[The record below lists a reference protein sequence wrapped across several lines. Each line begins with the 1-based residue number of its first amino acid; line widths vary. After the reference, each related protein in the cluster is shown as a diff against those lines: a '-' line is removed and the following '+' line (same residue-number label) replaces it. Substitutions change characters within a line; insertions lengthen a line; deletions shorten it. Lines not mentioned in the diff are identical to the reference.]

1 MRSASAI
8 LARESGVIRLRRLQ
22 RGVALLGAVVILA
35 FAGSSAYDAWRS
47 YHYALIATD
56 REIGN
61 MAKALAEQTAWTLRT
76 VDLLLLDTARWYEN
90 VPEGTA
96 AAAVDAALAARI
108 AGVTPVSQMTI
119 VAADGQQRHRAH
131 ELPVPMLNVADR
143 SYFVAQR
150 DSTADELFISEPLV
164 ARTDGGTAVVLTRR
178 LEDSSR
184 HFAGIVTARVDLD
197 DLSQLYRAVNIDLGT
212 AIALI
217 QDDGTLLARNPRKP
231 PAVGGRF
238 PSLAAAPVGPFARVA
253 DPLDGSTSFIAVAP
267 IRSTHLKIAVTR
279 DAAIALQPWR
289 EETERVAVR
298 TLILSLLGALTLAM
312 LVRQLGRVAAGEH
325 ALRESEERY
334 ALAMEGANEGH
345 WDWDIRS
352 DRLFL
357 SPRMK
362 VLDGLAAD
370 SDVASRSEWR
380 RKIRIHPDDQPRFEA
395 ALREHFAGRSQ
406 RFECEYRVL
415 PPGGGWHWLLARG
428 RCLFDAAGEP
438 ARFVG
443 SAIDITEQKQSQ
455 LDKEKLESQ
464 LRQSQKMEAIG
475 TLAGGIAHDFN
486 NILGAIMGYGE
497 LALQRSAE
505 DSDLR
510 RYLDNVMHAT
520 ERAKKLVERIL
531 AFSRSG
537 MGNQVEFNAQA
548 VVAETLELLEASLP
562 EGIRLQKNLV
572 ADTAAVS
579 GDPTDLHQIT
589 MNLCTNAIQA
599 MPGGGVLGVALVRS
613 ELTDTR
619 MLARGSLSP
628 GAYVRLIVS
637 DTGNGI
643 PLAILE
649 RIFDPFFTT
658 KGVGQGTGL
667 GLSLVHGIVHDLG
680 GAIDVASTTGE
691 GTQFDVWLPVAAEM
705 PMPTREPS
713 QTLPLGEGQTVMI
726 VDDERALVALAEESI
741 AQLGYEPVGF
751 DSSVAALRAYRDA
764 PDRFDAVVTDES
776 MPDLSGT
783 ELAREIRRLR
793 PSIPIILMS
802 GHGSLELSQRGTQ
815 IGINELLLKPLH
827 SRNLAE
833 SLARVFGS
841 PT

>member
-1 MRSASAI
+1 MRSASGT
-8 LARESGVIRLRRLQ
+8 LARESGAIRLRRLQ
-22 RGVALLGAVVILA
+22 HGVTLLGAVVILA
-35 FAGSSAYDAWRS
+35 FAASSAYDAWRS
-47 YHYALIATD
+47 YRYALIATD

-61 MAKALAEQTAWTLRT
+61 MAKALAEQTAWTLQT
-76 VDLLLLDTARWYEN
+76 VDLLLLDTARWYES
-90 VPEGTA
+90 VPEGTPT
-96 AAAVDAALAARI
+96 AAVDGALAARV
-108 AGVTPVSQMTI
+108 AGVTPVSQMMI
-119 VAADGQQRHRAH
+119 VAADGQQLHRARA
-131 ELPVPMLNVADR
+131 LPVPLLNVADR
-143 SYFVAQR
+143 SYFVVQR
-150 DSTADELFISEPLV
+150 DSSADQLFISEPLV
-164 ARTDGGTAVVLTRR
+164 ARTDGRTAVVLSRR
-178 LEDSSR
+178 FEDSLHR
-184 HFAGIVTARVDLD
+184 FAGIVTARVDLD
-197 DLSQLYRAVNIDLGT
+197 DLSQLYRAVNVDGGT

-217 QDDGTLLARNPRKP
+217 QDDGTLLARNPRKSSS
-231 PAVGGRF
+231 VGGRF
-238 PSLAAAPVGPFARVA
+238 PSLASAPAGPFARLA
-253 DPLDGSTSFIAVAP
+253 DPVDGNTSFIAVAQ
-267 IRSTHLKIAVTR
+267 IRSTHLRIAVTR
-279 DAAIALQPWR
+279 DAAVALQPWR
-289 EETERVAVR
+289 DETERVGLR
-298 TLILSLLGALTLAM
+298 TLILSLLAALTITM
-312 LVRQLGRVAAGEH
+312 LVRQLGRVTAGER

-345 WDWDIRS
+345 WDWDIGS

-362 VLDGLAAD
+362 VLGGLAAD

-380 RKIRIHPDDQPRFEA
+380 SKTQMHPDDQPRFEA
-395 ALREHFAGRSQ
+395 AMREHFEGRSQ
-406 RFECEYRVL
+406 RFECEYRVR
-415 PPGGGWHWLLARG
+415 PPDGSWRWLLTRG
-428 RCLFDAAGEP
+428 RCLLDAAGEP

-486 NILGAIMGYGE
+486 NILGAILGYSE

-505 DSDLR
+505 NSDLR
-510 RYLDNVMHAT
+510 RYLDNVMHAA

-537 MGNQVEFNAQA
+537 LGNQVQFNAQA

-562 EGIRLQKNLV
+562 GGIQLQKNLA
-572 ADTAAVS
+572 ADTAGVS

-599 MPGGGVLGVALVRS
+599 MPAGGVLSVALVRD
-613 ELTDTR
+613 ELPEQR
-619 MLARGSLSP
+619 VLARGTLSA
-628 GAYVRLIVS
+628 GAYVRLIVG
-637 DTGNGI
+637 DTGGGI
-643 PLAILE
+643 PPAILE

-667 GLSLVHGIVHDLG
+667 GLSLVHGIVNDLG
-680 GAIDVASTTGE
+680 GAIDVTSTTGE
-691 GTQFDVWLPVAAEM
+691 GTRFDVWLPVAAEI
-705 PMPTREPS
+705 PVPTREPS
-713 QTLPLGEGQTVMI
+713 QTLPLGRGQTVMI
-726 VDDERALVALAEESI
+726 VDDERALVAIAEESI

-751 DSSVAALRAYRDA
+751 DSSVAALRAYRDS

-783 ELAREIRRLR
+783 ELAHEIRLLR

-815 IGINELLLKPLH
+815 IGVNELLLKPVH

-833 SLARVFGS
+833 ALARVFG
-841 PT
+841 PPP

>member
-1 MRSASAI
+1 MRSASGA
-8 LARESGVIRLRRLQ
+8 LGRESGVIRLRRLQ
-22 RGVALLGAVVILA
+22 RGVTLLGAVVILA

-47 YHYALIATD
+47 YRYALIATD

-90 VPEGTA
+90 VPGGTPA
-96 AAAVDAALAARI
+96 ATVDAALAARV
-108 AGVTPVSQMTI
+108 AGVTPVSQMMI
-119 VAADGQQRHRAH
+119 VAADGQQVHRARV
-131 ELPVPMLNVADR
+131 LPAPLLNVADR
-143 SYFVAQR
+143 SYFAVQR
-150 DSTADELFISEPLV
+150 DSAADQLFISEPLV
-164 ARTDGGTAVVLTRR
+164 ARTDGRTAVVLSRR
-178 LEDSSR
+178 LEDSSHR
-184 HFAGIVTARVDLD
+184 FTGVVTARVDLD
-197 DLSQLYRAVNIDLGT
+197 DLSQLYRAVNVDGGT

-231 PAVGGRF
+231 SAIGGRY
-238 PSLAAAPVGPFARVA
+238 PSLATAPVGPLARLA

-267 IRSTHLKIAVTR
+267 IRATHLNIAVTR
-279 DAAIALQPWR
+279 DAAVALQAWR
-289 EETERVAVR
+289 DETERVALR
-298 TLILSLLGALTLAM
+298 TLVLSLLGALTLAM
-312 LVRQLGRVAAGEH
+312 LVRQLGRAAAGEH

-345 WDWDIRS
+345 WDWDIPS

-362 VLDGLAAD
+362 VLEGLTVD

-380 RKIRIHPDDQPRFEA
+380 TKIHMHPDDQPRFEA
-395 ALREHFAGRSQ
+395 AMREHFEGRSQ
-406 RFECEYRVL
+406 RFECEYRVRSTN
-415 PPGGGWHWLLARG
+415 GSWHWLLSRG
-428 RCLFDAAGEP
+428 RCLFGPAGAP
-438 ARFVG
+438 TRFLG

-486 NILGAIMGYGE
+486 NILGAILGYTE
-497 LALQRSAE
+497 LAVQRCAE
-505 DSDLR
+505 NSDLR
-510 RYLDNVMHAT
+510 RYLNNVMLAT

-537 MGNQVEFNAQA
+537 LGNQVQFNAQS

-562 EGIRLQKNLV
+562 EGIQLQKNLV
-572 ADTAAVS
+572 ADTAGVS

-589 MNLCTNAIQA
+589 MNLCTNAVQA
-599 MPGGGVLGVALVRS
+599 MQSGGVLGVALVRS
-613 ELTDTR
+613 ELSEQR
-619 MLARGSLSP
+619 VLARGSLSP

-637 DTGNGI
+637 DTGSGI
-643 PLAILE
+643 QPAILE

-667 GLSLVHGIVHDLG
+667 GLSLIHGIVNDLG
-680 GAIDVASTTGE
+680 GAIDVASTIGE
-691 GTQFDVWLPVAAEM
+691 GTRFDVWLPVAAEM
-705 PMPTREPS
+705 PTPTREPS
-713 QTLPLGEGQTVMI
+713 QTLPLGSGQTVMI

-751 DSSVAALRAYRDA
+751 DSSVAALQAYRDA

-776 MPDLSGT
+776 MPNLSGT
-783 ELAREIRRLR
+783 DLAQEIRLLR

-815 IGINELLLKPLH
+815 IGINERLLKPVH
-827 SRNLAE
+827 SRSLAE

-841 PT
+841 LP

>member
-8 LARESGVIRLRRLQ
+8 LARESGAIRLRRLQ
-22 RGVALLGAVVILA
+22 HGVMLLGAVVILA

-47 YHYALIATD
+47 YGYALIATD

-90 VPEGTA
+90 VPEGTPGA
-96 AAAVDAALAARI
+96 TVDAALAARL
-108 AGVTPVSQMTI
+108 AGVTPVSQMMI
-119 VAADGQQRHRAH
+119 VAADGQQLHRARA
-131 ELPVPMLNVADR
+131 LPAPLLNVADR

-150 DSTADELFISEPLV
+150 DSTADQLFISEPLV
-164 ARTDGGTAVVLTRR
+164 ARTDGRTAVVLSRR
-178 LEDSSR
+178 FEDSSHR
-184 HFAGIVTARVDLD
+184 FAGVVTARVDLD
-197 DLSQLYRAVNIDLGT
+197 DLSQLYRAVNVDGGT

-231 PAVGGRF
+231 PVVGDRF
-238 PSLAAAPVGPFARVA
+238 PALAAAPAGPFARVA
-253 DPLDGSTSFIAVAP
+253 DPVDGSTSFIAVAP

-279 DAAIALQPWR
+279 EAAIALQPWR
-289 EETERVAVR
+289 DETERVAVR

-345 WDWDIRS
+345 WDWDIGS

-362 VLDGLAAD
+362 VLGGLTVD
-370 SDVASRSEWR
+370 SDVGSRSEWR
-380 RKIRIHPDDQPRFEA
+380 SKIQVHPDDQPRFEA
-395 ALREHFAGRSQ
+395 AMREHFEGRSP
-406 RFECEYRVL
+406 RFECEYRVR
-415 PPGGGWHWLLARG
+415 PPNGSWRWLLARG
-428 RCLFDAAGEP
+428 RCLFDPAGKP
-438 ARFVG
+438 VRFVG
-443 SAIDITEQKQSQ
+443 SAIDVTAQKQSQ

-486 NILGAIMGYGE
+486 NILGAILGYSE
-497 LALQRSAE
+497 LAVQRSTE
-505 DSDLR
+505 NSDLR
-510 RYLDNVMHAT
+510 RYLNNVMHAT

-537 MGNQVEFNAQA
+537 VGNLVQFNAQA

-562 EGIRLQKNLV
+562 VGIQLQKNLT
-572 ADTAAVS
+572 ADTAAVT

-599 MPGGGVLGVALVRS
+599 MPGGGVLGVALLRTELS
-613 ELTDTR
+613 EQRVLSR
-619 MLARGSLSP
+619 GALAP

-637 DTGNGI
+637 DTGSGI
-643 PLAILE
+643 APAILE

-680 GAIDVASTTGE
+680 GAIDVASSSGE
-691 GTQFDVWLPVAAEM
+691 GTRFDVWLPVAAEM

-713 QTLPLGEGQTVMI
+713 QLLPLGRGQTVMI
-726 VDDERALVALAEESI
+726 IDDERALVALAEESI

-751 DSSVAALRAYRDA
+751 DSSAAALAAFRDA

-793 PSIPIILMS
+793 PTIPIILMS
-802 GHGSLELSQRGTQ
+802 GHGSVELAQRVTQ

-841 PT
+841 LP